1 MKSKQH
7 KDPIN
12 GKMLNVRS
20 VTYPMRTLLQGGTFS
35 IAPMI
40 LKPQPRY
47 YVALERNDGR
57 K

>member
-12 GKMLNVRS
+12 GTMIAVRS
-20 VTYPMRTLLQGGTFS
+20 VTYPTRTLLQGGAFS
-35 IAPMI
+35 IAPMV

-47 YVALERNDGR
+47 YVALERNNGR